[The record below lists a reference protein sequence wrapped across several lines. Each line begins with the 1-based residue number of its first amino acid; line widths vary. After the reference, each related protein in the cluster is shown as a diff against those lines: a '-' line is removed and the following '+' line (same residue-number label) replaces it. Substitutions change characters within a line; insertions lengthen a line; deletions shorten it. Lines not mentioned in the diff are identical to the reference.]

1 LNPKFATGHAQ
12 KASELRIRDTR
23 KLDRLGLAAYFHPMI
38 VRPILTAPD
47 PRLQAVSADVETVDA
62 GIRTLIDDMAK
73 SMYEADGIGLA
84 AIQIGV
90 AKRVVVID
98 LDQKEG
104 KKNPRAFINPKVIWA
119 SEETAVF
126 EEGCLSVPEI
136 WDDVERPARI
146 KAEYL
151 DRDGVKQI
159 LEADGMLATCLQH
172 EMDHLNGVL
181 FIDHLSRLK
190 RSMAIKKLTKAK
202 KLKESA

>member
-1 LNPKFATGHAQ
+1 MT
-12 KASELRIRDTR
+12 
-23 KLDRLGLAAYFHPMI
+23 

-47 PRLQAVSADVETVDA
+47 PRLQAISTDVEAVTA
-62 GIRTLIDDMAK
+62 EIRTLIDDMTE
-73 SMYEADGIGLA
+73 SMYAADGIGLA
-84 AIQIGV
+84 AVQIGV
-90 AKRVVVID
+90 PKRVIVID

-104 KKNPRAFINPKVIWA
+104 NKNPRAFINPKITWA
-119 SEETAVF
+119 SEEMAVF

-146 KAEYL
+146 TAEYL
-151 DRDGVKQI
+151 DRDGNKQS

-202 KLKESA
+202 KLKETA

>member
-1 LNPKFATGHAQ
+1 MT
-12 KASELRIRDTR
+12 
-23 KLDRLGLAAYFHPMI
+23 

-47 PRLQAVSADVETVDA
+47 PRLQAISTDVETVTA
-62 GIRTLIDDMAK
+62 EIRALIEDMTD
-73 SMYEADGIGLA
+73 SMYAADGIGLA
-84 AIQIGV
+84 AVQIGV
-90 AKRVVVID
+90 PKRVVVID

-104 KKNPRAFINPKVIWA
+104 NKNPRAYINPKVIWA
-119 SEETAVF
+119 SEEMAVF

-146 KAEYL
+146 RCEYL
-151 DRDGVKQI
+151 DRDGNKQL

-190 RSMAIKKLTKAK
+190 KNMAIKKLTKAK
-202 KLKESA
+202 KLKETA

>member
-1 LNPKFATGHAQ
+1 MT
-12 KASELRIRDTR
+12 
-23 KLDRLGLAAYFHPMI
+23 

-47 PRLQAVSADVETVDA
+47 PRLQAVSTDVESVTA
-62 GIRTLIDDMAK
+62 EIRTLVDDMAD
-73 SMYEADGIGLA
+73 SMYAAEGIGLA
-84 AIQIGV
+84 AVQIGV
-90 AKRVVVID
+90 PKRVIVID

-104 KKNPRAFINPKVIWA
+104 ERNPRAFINPQIIWA
-119 SEETAVF
+119 SDEMAVF

-151 DRDGVKQI
+151 DRDGKPQT
-159 LEADGMLATCLQH
+159 LEADGLLATCLQH

-190 RSMAIKKLTKAK
+190 KSMAIKKLTKAK
-202 KLKESA
+202 KLKEPA